1 MLVRA
6 ATDGG
11 GGAGSSSPLPHK
23 TGNLMLL
30 LLRVL
35 GAGTPHNY
43 GAVIYAESRRGCRLP
58 AAVALGCNY
67 KIGKCN
73 VGQNNDPR
81 TAGARRVA
89 GSASKSSIRRFVITE
104 KAPTRALNV
113 KLGPRCNYHKGQAVC
128 LA

>member
-43 GAVIYAESRRGCRLP
+43 GAVIYAESRRGCRLLLP
-58 AAVALGCNY
+58 WDAIIKLESVMLG
-67 KIGKCN
+67 
-73 VGQNNDPR
+73 R
-81 TAGARRVA
+81 TM
-89 GSASKSSIRRFVITE
+89 
-104 KAPTRALNV
+104 TRAQPG
-113 KLGPRCNYHKGQAVC
+113 LGG
-128 LA
+128 

>member
-1 MLVRA
+1 MLVRV

-89 GSASKSSIRRFVITE
+89 GSASKSSIRRFVITQ
-104 KAPTRALNV
+104 KAPTPYWGLLLV
-113 KLGPRCNYHKGQAVC
+113 ESCYYHFHI
-128 LA
+128 

>member
-89 GSASKSSIRRFVITE
+89 GSWAAMPARCKLNFKMTMWRRDETLY
-104 KAPTRALNV
+104 R
-113 KLGPRCNYHKGQAVC
+113 Q
-128 LA
+128 